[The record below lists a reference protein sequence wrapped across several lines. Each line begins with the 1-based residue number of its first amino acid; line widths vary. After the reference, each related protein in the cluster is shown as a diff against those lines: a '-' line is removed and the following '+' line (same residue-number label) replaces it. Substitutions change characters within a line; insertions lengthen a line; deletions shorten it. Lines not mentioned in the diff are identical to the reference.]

1 MNHPNVSVCLAA
13 YNGGTYLSEQIESIL
28 VQLLPGDELVIV
40 NDKSSD
46 LTSEII
52 ATFARKHTNI
62 RIFENAENM
71 GVKKTFENALLHAV
85 NDVVVFSDQ
94 DDIWISKKLPKIRIA
109 FLDPQISGFLG
120 NAIVFGASVNDE
132 KTFFTMD
139 YAPQFTIFDQ
149 FLRNDFIGCCL
160 AFRKSKIVHAL
171 PFPESISMHDWW
183 IGVNCIMAGHV
194 MYDPEPLIKY
204 RRHDAN
210 VSPSS
215 RRGWRRVVSSRFFDA
230 GALLLLLYRIYFG
243 GSRSS
248 VPRLEN

>member
-1 MNHPNVSVCLAA
+1 MNQPNVSVCLAA
-13 YNGGTYLSEQIESIL
+13 YNGAAYLSEQIESIL
-28 VQLLPGDELVIV
+28 QQLLPGDELVII

-46 LTSEII
+46 STSEII
-52 ATFARKHTNI
+52 AIYTRKHTNI
-62 RIFENAENM
+62 RIFENAENV
-71 GVKKTFENALLHAV
+71 GIKKTFEKALLHAV

-94 DDIWISKKLPKIRIA
+94 DDIWISRKLTKIRKA

-120 NAIVFGASVNDE
+120 NAIVFGASVKTE
-132 KTFFTMD
+132 KLFFPLD

-149 FLRNDFIGCCL
+149 FLKNDFIGCCL

-183 IGVNCIMAGHV
+183 IGVNCITAGHV
-194 MYDPEPLIKY
+194 VYDPEPLIKY

-210 VSPSS
+210 LSPSS
-215 RRGWRRVVSSRFFDA
+215 RRGWRRVVSGRFLDA
-230 GALLLLLYRIYFG
+230 GALLLLLYRFYFG
-243 GSRSS
+243 RSRSS